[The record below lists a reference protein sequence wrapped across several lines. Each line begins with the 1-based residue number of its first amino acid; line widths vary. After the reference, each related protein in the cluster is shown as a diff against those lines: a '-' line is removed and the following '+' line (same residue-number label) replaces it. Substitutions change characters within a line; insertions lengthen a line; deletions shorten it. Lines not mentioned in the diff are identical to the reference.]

1 MLSTNLRAKSQLGPF
16 KTVLEEQLLG
26 LNDSHKPG
34 PSKIVTE
41 EQLLGLD
48 ESHKHWAAT
57 LPLAFLF
64 FFITDFRADLKPPS
78 IQSFSVTTF
87 NELQIGPSI
96 HAEHMHVSL

>member
-1 MLSTNLRAKSQLGPF
+1 MPKSQLGPF

-26 LNDSHKPG
+26 LD
-34 PSKIVTE
+34 
-41 EQLLGLD
+41 D
-48 ESHKHWAAT
+48 SHKHWAAT

-64 FFITDFRADLKPPS
+64 FFITDFRADLKPS
-78 IQSFSVTTF
+78 SMQSFSVTTL